1 MRVFQLNT
9 FCGEKSTGRIA
20 LEIAR
25 LVEQDGG
32 QCRIGYGAGKPPK
45 EAEPYA
51 FRIGTP
57 LERKVC
63 SQLRKTLDF
72 EGRGCYFGTKA
83 LIDELE
89 RFQPD
94 LVHFHNLHGCYLH
107 LPSLCENLTRRQI
120 PIVWTLHDCWP
131 FTGHCAYF
139 DYAHC
144 EKWKTGCEHC
154 PQQRSYPICVGLDRS
169 RKNYEM
175 KKQLFAAF
183 PNLTMVVPCD
193 WMKVPL
199 SQSFLADRPVR
210 RIYNGVDRDAFHP
223 RESFLRQEYGLSE
236 KKVALAVASDWDERK
251 GLSYLLETAER
262 LGDAYRIVAVGL
274 TKEQISALPPS
285 LIGIEHT
292 NSAAE
297 LAQWY
302 TTADCLV
309 NPSMEDNMPMVNLEA
324 LACGTPVA
332 AFRTGGCPEAVD
344 ETCGVV
350 VEQGNVEEFCSAVQT
365 LCERKEEM
373 RDACLRRAEHFDS
386 RKTFERYIALYKELC
401 P

>member
-32 QCRIGYGAGKPPK
+32 QCRIGYGAGTPPK

-51 FRIGTP
+51 FRIGSS
-57 LERKVC
+57 LERKIC
-63 SQLRKTLDF
+63 SQLRKLLDY

-107 LPSLCENLTRRQI
+107 LPSLCDYLTRRQI
-120 PIVWTLHDCWP
+120 PIVWTLHDCWS

-154 PQQRSYPICVGLDRS
+154 PQQRSYPVCVGFDRS

-175 KKQLFAAF
+175 KKRLFAAF

-210 RIYNGVDRDAFHP
+210 RIYNGVDLRTFYP
-223 RESFLRQEYGLSE
+223 RPSELRQKYGLTG

-251 GLSYLLETAER
+251 GLPYLIQTAQELAPDER
-262 LGDAYRIVAVGL
+262 MVAVGL
-274 TKEQISALPPS
+274 TREQIGMLPAS
-285 LIGIEHT
+285 LLGIEHT
-292 NSAAE
+292 SSPEE

-309 NPSMEDNMPMVNLEA
+309 NPTLEDNMPMVNLEA
-324 LACGTPVA
+324 LACGTPVVV
-332 AFRTGGCPEAVD
+332 FRTGGCPEAVD
-344 ETCGVV
+344 ETCGIVV
-350 VEQGNVEEFCSAVQT
+350 PQGNVQELRAGIRRMFDGQQD
-365 LCERKEEM
+365 RKA
-373 RDACLRRAEHFDS
+373 ACLRRAAQFDS
-386 RKTFERYIALYKELC
+386 RKTFEQYIALYKELC
-401 P
+401 Q